1 MGIIRRPNRRQILK
15 TTMALA
21 ATDAL
26 PARADAL
33 PHEPSRTAAFPHIDE
48 SLRSAIGAQE
58 VPGVVAMAATENGI
72 LYEGVFGSRRL
83 SGGPAKDA
91 AMTGDT
97 VFRIASM
104 VKLITS
110 VAALRLVEEG
120 KLSLDGPLPAIDPA
134 VADPQVL
141 DGFDAKSAPLLRPPK
156 RPIALRHLLTHTS
169 GFTYRLWDAEA
180 IKYINAIEKAPAA
193 ERPKLPRTPL
203 MFDPGERWQYGT
215 SIDWVGR
222 IVESISG
229 EPLET
234 HFKKHVFE
242 PLGMKDTTFEITA
255 AQRTRE
261 ASGHHRQPD
270 GSLKPEPMEPAPK
283 PQAAPRHHSGG
294 GGIYST
300 APDYLTLIR
309 MLMHGGSFEGVRIL
323 RPETVALMGQNQIG
337 PVEAGILKTTA
348 PRVSNDVDFFH
359 GISLKWGFGHMINMQ
374 PLPDARSAGSM
385 TWAGLFNTYYWIDP
399 KRRVA
404 AVFMTQVLPFAD
416 ERALR
421 VYRQFERGI
430 YAAVKTG

>member
-1 MGIIRRPNRRQILK
+1 VSSGDVPGVV
-15 TTMALA
+15 ALA
-21 ATDAL
+21 ATD
-26 PARADAL
+26 
-33 PHEPSRTAAFPHIDE
+33 
-48 SLRSAIGAQE
+48 
-58 VPGVVAMAATENGI
+58 NG
-72 LYEGVFGSRRL
+72 LVYEGIFGERRL
-83 SGGPAKDA
+83 HEGPS
-91 AMTGDT
+91 MTRDT
-97 VFRIASM
+97 VFRVASM
-104 VKLITS
+104 VKLITT
-110 VAALRLVEEG
+110 VAAMQLVEQG
-120 KLSLDGPLPAIDPA
+120 KLSIDAPAQDLDPELAS
-134 VADPQVL
+134 PQVL
-141 DGFDAKSAPLLRPPK
+141 DGFDAAGRPLLRPAK
-156 RPIALRHLLTHTS
+156 QPILLRHLLTHTS
-169 GFTYRLWDAEA
+169 GFTYRIWDAKA
-180 IKYINAIEKAPAA
+180 LRYVQAIERLPPAQRRQA
-193 ERPKLPRTPL
+193 PRTPL

-234 HFKKHVFE
+234 HFKKQIFE

-255 AQRTRE
+255 PQRTRE

-300 APDYLTLIR
+300 APDYLTLLR
-309 MLMHGGSFEGVRIL
+309 MLMHGGSFEGARIL

-374 PLPDARSAGSM
+374 PVPEARGAGSM

-399 KRRVA
+399 KKHVA

-421 VYRQFERGI
+421 VYRQFERGV